1 MDSHDI
7 WAPRGGTY
15 MGGGAYMGWV
25 LTWVRYVHGG
35 GGGCLHGGGTY
46 MGGAY
51 MGWVFTRGVRTWDE
65 CLHGVGAYMGWVRPW
80 VGYVHGGDTYTGGGG
95 GGGDTSMGW
104 VLTQG
109 RYVHGVGAYTG
120 WVLTQE
126 NMVHVFTEHS
136 MAYCVFQPVNSGE
149 NTACSPVF
157 MLFVRLV

>member
-1 MDSHDI
+1 MDKLTILNWYIKGNDKLQLYIIIHGFSRYLG
-7 WAPRGGTY
+7 AEGG
-15 MGGGAYMGWV
+15 
-25 LTWVRYVHGG
+25 YVHGV
-35 GGGCLHGGGTY
+35 GT
-46 MGGAY
+46 Y
-51 MGWVFTRGVRTWDE
+51 MGWVFTWGG
-65 CLHGVGAYMGWVRPW
+65 CLHGMGVYMRVGAYS
-80 VGYVHGGDTYTGGGG
+80 GGAY
-95 GGGDTSMGW
+95 MGW

-126 NMVHVFTEHS
+126 NMAHVFTEHS